1 MASARASLKN
11 IEESRDLKKEK
22 MAIIQED
29 KRLILDIYGNNL
41 AYGC

>member
-11 IEESRDLKKEK
+11 IEESKGLEKVK
-22 MAIIQED
+22 MAMSQED